1 MNLLCLLLIIS
12 GFTYVNPLAR
22 LYELQDQYRPSHYLQ
37 RDHRYF
43 NPWTWTFTGPE
54 GGDITA
60 ALCHPAAGNTVM
72 ALSMGDVWRS
82 IDAGSSWSVCLE
94 NCLPQA
100 GVLYAAN
107 KALVVDAAG
116 QVWVTMNNGGS
127 WTQTLVLN
135 NYLAGSFE
143 TPDSVIFLC
152 DSTPPRVRRSTNGG
166 LSWQIVG
173 EIANLEDVDQI
184 AFIPGSASYLWVAGR
199 EPGNDSTTL
208 ILNSQDGGVNWTA
221 VDTLSCTEVLD
232 FQVDPANFFHTIL
245 ATDNGLYRST
255 SGTGPWNQMFEPF
268 LYGLYQPFDVE
279 FKGVDTILVSSALQ
293 PGIFRGVRLMNV
305 WSFSRIENREIG
317 TYLSAGPS
325 QTWYSGCLGYG
336 VFRSTNDGATWTIA
350 NNDLCAQTVIS
361 TGGGSAIPA
370 ATFYFMDFSG
380 IMYQTTDWGLSWNA
394 LSRNLLLMGS
404 GIEVAPTNPNVLFAS
419 AMDIQISGTTPRFLT
434 IFRSIDAGVSWVE
447 VDSTY
452 LPQDFLITADPNIVL
467 GQCDTFLIRS
477 ATLGGNF
484 TPVLVKAQSL
494 TNLAGYDTVFAA
506 TGDSTFVSY
515 DRGATWTGL
524 LGVGGSGLAW
534 DQTRKILYIAG
545 GPAYRYTM
553 SPPHLDT
560 VAIYA
565 LAASVSPNGNL
576 YYLFVTDTV
585 KVARS
590 FNGGVSVDSEAFSV
604 PMALPGGMS
613 AGNAGVF
620 YYQPFRGMWIS
631 LDIAQP
637 VLEGGSVTLPDAR
650 PCVGW
655 AADRRGRINIR
666 YSLPVPGAISITVYD
681 LSGRKYLQRTLCPND
696 GGDRYELDVA
706 GLSPGV
712 YFIRI
717 HSSQPTV
724 FGKFVIW

>member
-12 GFTYVNPLAR
+12 GFTYENPLAR
-22 LYELQDQYRPSHYLQ
+22 LYELQGQYHPSQYLQ

-60 ALCHPAAGNTVM
+60 ALCHPTAGNTVM

-100 GVLYAAN
+100 GVLYAAG
-107 KALVVDAAG
+107 KALIVDAADR
-116 QVWVTMNNGGS
+116 VWVTLNDGGS
-127 WTQTLVLN
+127 WTQTLALSGFQ
-135 NYLAGSFE
+135 AGSFE

-173 EIANLEDVDQI
+173 EIAYLEDVDQI

-208 ILNSQDGGVNWTA
+208 ILNSQNGGVSWTA
-221 VDTLSCTEVLD
+221 VDTLPCTEVLD

-245 ATDNGLYRST
+245 ATDNGLYRAT

-317 TYLSAGPS
+317 TYLSAGPG

-336 VFRSTNDGATWTIA
+336 VFKSTNDGTTWTIA
-350 NNDLCAQTVIS
+350 NNDLYAQTILT
-361 TGGGSAIPA
+361 TGGGSAIPYA
-370 ATFYFMDFSG
+370 DFYFMDFSG
-380 IMYQTTDWGLSWNA
+380 IVYQSDNWGVSWNQ
-394 LSRNLLLMGS
+394 LGRNFLIMGS
-404 GIEVAPTNPNVLFAS
+404 GIEVAPTNANVLFAS
-419 AMDIQISGTTPRFLT
+419 AMDIQVSGTNIRIHT
-434 IFRSIDAGVSWVE
+434 IFRSIDTGATWVE

-452 LPQDFLITADPNIVL
+452 LPQDFLITADPNVVL

-477 ATLGGNF
+477 ATMGGNF
-484 TPVLVKAQSL
+484 TPVLEKARSL

-506 TGDSTFVSY
+506 TPESTFVSY
-515 DRGATWTGL
+515 NRGTTWAGL
-524 LGVGGSGLAW
+524 LGVGGSGLSW
-534 DQTRKILYIAG
+534 NQGRKILYIAG
-545 GPAYRYTM
+545 SPGYRYELTTQ
-553 SPPHLDT
+553 HLDT
-560 VAIYA
+560 FQTY
-565 LAASVSPNGNL
+565 LLGSSVSPMGDL
-576 YYLFVTDTV
+576 YFLFADDTV
-585 KVARS
+585 RIGRS
-590 FNGGVSVDSEAFSV
+590 MWGTDSVESEVFPI
-604 PMALPGGMS
+604 PMALPGGLV
-613 AGNAGVF
+613 AGNGAVF
-620 YYQPFRGMWIS
+620 YYQPFRGMWVS
-631 LDIAQP
+631 RDIASP
-637 VLEGGSVTLPDAR
+637 VCEDGSVTLSNAGPLVD
-650 PCVGW
+650 W
-655 AADRRGRINIR
+655 AADHRGCINIR
-666 YSLPVPGAISITVYD
+666 YSNAAPGEISVTVYD
-681 LSGRKYLQRTLCPND
+681 ASGRRCHQRTLNKEDD
-696 GGDRYELDVA
+696 GNRFELDVA
-706 GLSPGV
+706 GLSQGV
-712 YFIRI
+712 YFVQI

-724 FGKFVIW
+724 VGKFVIW